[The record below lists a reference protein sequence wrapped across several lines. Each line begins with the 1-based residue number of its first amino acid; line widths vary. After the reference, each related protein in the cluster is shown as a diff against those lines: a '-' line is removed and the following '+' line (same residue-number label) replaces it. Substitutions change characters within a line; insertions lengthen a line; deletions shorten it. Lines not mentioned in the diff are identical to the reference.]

1 MKKYTILSALI
12 ISILTSVIICQSLP
26 HTINY
31 QGVVKDASGVV
42 VANGDYTLKFTIYEG
57 DVAIWTETK
66 SITVTDG
73 IVNTMLG
80 SITPID
86 LPFDNEYYLGI
97 TVGTESE
104 LTPRTKLNSVP
115 YSFMSMNVPDG
126 SITASKISNNQV
138 VKSINSI
145 RDNVNLVAG
154 SNVSISPNGNNLI
167 ISSTGSTGFALPYA
181 GSVTQDTGF
190 ALSILSN
197 GSSCIKGEGINGVIG
212 YTNSESNYGYG
223 LIGRSPNTTQEHTGV
238 LGTSNSIIGTG
249 VSGLVYQSTGTP
261 IGVKGETRSSTGY
274 SGYFI
279 GGKFYTDS
287 KVGIGT
293 TNPSSF
299 LEIEGNSSMN
309 FPHLELTESDDYA
322 RIMFRNSTAP
332 TKNWTIA
339 ASPFSTD
346 AQSRIYFYYN
356 NGTTGSNL
364 VSIFGNGNIGIGT
377 ETPGYKLDITGTVNF
392 NKGITSGIAFRCNG
406 DEALWYNG
414 TYFSWGY
421 AGSYNFFGNKLKIGG
436 NGNAAPEYTLYVDGT
451 AAKSSAGT
459 TWIVSSD
466 QRLKDILGNY
476 NKGLNEI
483 VALQPVKFRYKENNP
498 RNLPTE
504 NEEVGFVAQEVQ
516 KIFPEAVSEAEDGYL
531 DFNIHSINVAL
542 VNAVKELKAENDE
555 LKARLE
561 KVEKYLN
568 SLSVK

>member
-1 MKKYTILSALI
+1 MKKYTILLVFI
-12 ISILTSVIICQSLP
+12 ISMITSIIIFSQSLP

-31 QGVVKDASGVV
+31 QGVLKDAAGVV
-42 VANGDYTLKFTIYEG
+42 VANGDYTLKFTIYES

-73 IVNTMLG
+73 IVNTFLG

-86 LPFDNEYYLGI
+86 LPFDNEYWIGI
-97 TVGTESE
+97 AIGADNE
-104 LTPRTKLNSVP
+104 LSPRIKLSSVP
-115 YSFMSMNVPDG
+115 YSYMSMNVPDG
-126 SITASKISNNQV
+126 SITTSKISSGQV
-138 VKSINSI
+138 VKSINSLK
-145 RDNVNLVAG
+145 DAVNLVAG
-154 SNVSISPNGNNLI
+154 SNVSITPSGNNLT
-167 ISSTGSTGFALPYA
+167 ISSTGGSGFTLPYT
-181 GSVTQDTGF
+181 GSVTQSSGF
-190 ALSILSN
+190 ALDITSN
-197 GSSCIKGEGINGVIG
+197 GSSCIKGEGINGIIG
-212 YTNSESNYGYG
+212 YTNSESIYGYG
-223 LIGRSPNTTQEHTGV
+223 VSGSSSNTTQPHTGV
-238 LGTSNSIIGTG
+238 WGSSNSIVGTG
-249 VSGLVYQSTGTP
+249 VSGLVYQTTGTP

-293 TNPSSF
+293 TSPSSF

-364 VSIFGNGNIGIGT
+364 VSLTGNGNVGIGT
-377 ETPGYKLDITGTVNF
+377 ETPGYKLDITGTANF

-459 TWIVSSD
+459 AWIVSSD

-483 VALQPVKFRYKENNP
+483 VELQP
-498 RNLPTE
+498 
-504 NEEVGFVAQEVQ
+504 
-516 KIFPEAVSEAEDGYL
+516 
-531 DFNIHSINVAL
+531 
-542 VNAVKELKAENDE
+542 
-555 LKARLE
+555 
-561 KVEKYLN
+561 
-568 SLSVK
+568 